1 MSTLRPLLVLW
12 LGVTLAGCQAP
23 LRPVFSIVTPPVVWP
38 APPDQPRIHYV
49 GELRGEQSLGARKR
63 GTDVLRSI
71 FAGPRPPVEFSRP
84 TAVAVVGQRVFVADT
99 GLGAVH
105 MLDIDRRI
113 HELILGNP
121 SEPFQVPIDVLALP
135 DATIAVV
142 DRKRATIDFLDL
154 DGQWLHT
161 WRDANLRAPVS
172 ATWDANRKLLW
183 VADVSDHMCYAFMDG
198 EIVRHLGRRGSAPG
212 QFNFPSAIAWNA
224 AVGLVVADA
233 MNFRVQVLDDQDHPL
248 AVFGRKGDAAGDFAR
263 PRDVAV
269 DSQGHIYALDN
280 QFENVQVFDQT
291 GRLLMAM
298 GRGGTGTG
306 EFALPA
312 GITIDS
318 LDRIWV
324 ADSYNRRV
332 QVFQYLPEDG

>member
-12 LGVTLAGCQAP
+12 LGMTLVGCQAP
-23 LRPVFSIVTPPVVWP
+23 LRPVFPIVTPSIVWP
-38 APPDQPRIHYV
+38 TPPDQPRVRYV
-49 GELRGEQSLGARKR
+49 GELLGEQSLGARKR
-63 GTDVLRSI
+63 GGDVLRSL
-71 FAGPRPPVEFSRP
+71 FAGPRAPVEFSRP

-105 MLDIDRRI
+105 LLDIDRRS
-113 HELILGNP
+113 HELILGDP
-121 SEPFQVPIDVLALP
+121 SDPFQVPIDVLVLP
-135 DATIAVV
+135 DATVVVV
-142 DRKRATIDFLDL
+142 DRKRAAIDFLDL
-154 DGQWLHT
+154 TGQLLCT
-161 WRDANLRAPVS
+161 WRDTDMHAPVS
-172 ATWDANRKLLW
+172 AAWDARRELLW
-183 VADVSDHMCYAFMDG
+183 VADVSDHMCFAFKNG
-198 EIVRHLGRRGSAPG
+198 EVVRRLGRRGSAPG
-212 QFNFPSAIAWNA
+212 QFNFPSAVTWNA
-224 AVGLVVADA
+224 AAGLVVADA
-233 MNFRVQVLDDQDHPL
+233 MNFRLQIFDDQDHPL

-291 GRLLMAM
+291 GRLLMAL

-318 LDRIWV
+318 LDRIWI